1 MQAILLEELEKIKG
15 IFFATTNIVENLD
28 SAFERRF
35 LYKIKFENP
44 TVEAK
49 TAMWKDR
56 LPWLN
61 EVDAKK
67 IAAEYDLSGGQIDNI
82 ARKIIV
88 SECVSGVM
96 PTVEEIKSMCRLEKI
111 QYDGEVR
118 EIGFTA

>member
-35 LYKIKFENP
+35 LYKVKFENP